1 MLRQGRFFSKR
12 TKTLS
17 VRVFAWIEWC
27 RNLLTFVANFQ
38 LNMRTG
44 LRWKFLAWVITV
56 QSDLHRLVGEGAND
70 VKGILSS
77 GKICHFDML
86 IRMVQ
91 SFITGNEHL
100 VSMYIFLCLF
110 EPKSITSLTE
120 VGYEYLLRD
129 FRYTIGIR
137 SFPTVVT
144 KKNPREKVTTSQNR
158 DLWGFRLM
166 LDFLNW
172 NVLVRN
178 ALNCLLFTLF
188 YAL

>member
-1 MLRQGRFFSKR
+1 
-12 TKTLS
+12 
-17 VRVFAWIEWC
+17 
-27 RNLLTFVANFQ
+27 
-38 LNMRTG
+38 MRTG

-120 VGYEYLLRD
+120 VVYEYLLRVSD
-129 FRYTIGIR
+129 TLLASRAFLHGN
-137 SFPTVVT
+137 
-144 KKNPREKVTTSQNR
+144 KKKSATRGNHQ
-158 DLWGFRLM
+158 
-166 LDFLNW
+166 
-172 NVLVRN
+172 
-178 ALNCLLFTLF
+178 
-188 YAL
+188 